1 MNRRHLLRLAAALP
15 LLPRAG
21 RAQTYPTRQITLVVP
36 FAAGGIADAV
46 APHRAQVERTAGA
59 GRGRGEPGRRGRK
72 SRRADGRGHAADG
85 YTLLATTSAL
95 AVNDSASRNKGY
107 ATDDL
112 RAVAIVADSP
122 DIMAVHP
129 RNPARTLREFIAA
142 AKEKSFTFASAGTGT
157 GPHIGAEYFFREI
170 AKVKA
175 LHVPFGGG
183 APAVTAA
190 VGNHVDA
197 VWIVLP
203 TVTPHV
209 AQGSLRGLGLAS
221 RTRNPAVPDVP
232 TLAEMGFPDFYTGS
246 WVGFFAPARTP
257 DAVVTALNAEINAI
271 LGQAEAQEHL
281 RTLGFDPV
289 VENVPAAAAR
299 IPARPRRL
307 GQDGPRRRHRGGLT
321 ASSNHRRRAN

>member
-1 MNRRHLLRLAAALP
+1 MDLDRRHLLRLGAAAALP
-15 LLPRAG
+15 VFPQVA
-21 RAQTYPTRQITLVVP
+21 RAQHYPTRQITLVVP

-46 APHRAQVERTAGA
+46 ARLTAPKLSERLGQAVIVENRAGA
-59 GRGRGEPGRRGRK
+59 GGNLGARMVAG
-72 SRRADGRGHAADG
+72 STADG
-85 YTLLATTSAL
+85 YTLLVATSSL

-107 ATDDL
+107 ATEDL
-112 RAVAIVADSP
+112 RAVAIVAESP
-122 DIMAVHP
+122 DILAVHP
-129 RNPARTLREFIAA
+129 HNPAKSLAEFIAA
-142 AKEKSFTFASAGTGT
+142 GKDKSFTFASAGTGT

-209 AQGSLRGLGLAS
+209 AQGSLRGLALAS

-232 TLAEMGFPDFYTGS
+232 ILAEVGYPDFYTGS

-257 DAVVTALNAEINAI
+257 DAVVTALNTEVNAI
-271 LGQAEAQEHL
+271 LTQAEAKERF
-281 RTLGFDPV
+281 RTLGFDLV
-289 VENVPAAAAR
+289 LENVPAAAAR
-299 IPARPRRL
+299 FRRDL
-307 GQDGPRRRHRGGLT
+307 ADWGRMV
-321 ASSNHRRRAN
+321 RAVGITTD

>member
-1 MNRRHLLRLAAALP
+1 MNLDRRRLLHLAAAAALP
-15 LLPRAG
+15 AFPCVA
-21 RAQTYPTRQITLVVP
+21 RAQRYPTRQITLVVP

-46 APHRAQVERTAGA
+46 ARLTAPKLSERLGQAVVIENRAGA
-59 GRGRGEPGRRGRK
+59 GGNLGARMVAA
-72 SRRADGRGHAADG
+72 SAADG

-107 ATDDL
+107 ATEDL
-112 RAVAIVADSP
+112 RAIAIVADSP
-122 DIMAVHP
+122 DILAVHP
-129 RNPARTLREFIAA
+129 SNPARSLGEFIAA
-142 AKEKSFTFASAGTGT
+142 AKDKSFTFASAGTGT

-209 AQGSLRGLGLAS
+209 AQGSLRGLALAS

-232 TLAEMGFPDFYTGS
+232 TFAEMGFPGFATGS

-271 LGQAEAQEHL
+271 LRQAEAQE
-281 RTLGFDPV
+281 RFRALGFDLAV
-289 VENVPAAAAR
+289 QDAPAAAAR
-299 IPARPRRL
+299 FQRDLADW
-307 GQDGPRRRHRGGLT
+307 GKMV
-321 ASSNHRRRAN
+321 RAVGIVTD

>member
-1 MNRRHLLRLAAALP
+1 MSLDRRRLLHLAAAAALP
-15 LLPRAG
+15 AFPRVA
-21 RAQTYPTRQITLVVP
+21 RAQRYPTRQITLVVP

-46 APHRAQVERTAGA
+46 ARLTAPKLSERLGKAVVIENRAGA
-59 GRGRGEPGRRGRK
+59 GGNLGARMVAGSAP
-72 SRRADGRGHAADG
+72 DG

-107 ATDDL
+107 ATEDL
-112 RAVAIVADSP
+112 RAIAIVADSP
-122 DIMAVHP
+122 DILAVHP
-129 RNPARTLREFIAA
+129 SNPARSLQEFIAS
-142 AKEKSFTFASAGTGT
+142 AKDKSFTFASAGTGT

-209 AQGSLRGLGLAS
+209 AQGGLRGLALAS
-221 RTRNPAVPDVP
+221 HTRNPAVPDVP
-232 TLAEMGFPDFYTGS
+232 TFAEQGFPGFSTGS

-271 LGQAEAQEHL
+271 LGQAEAQE
-281 RTLGFDPV
+281 RFRALGFDLV
-289 VENVPAAAAR
+289 IRNAPAAAAR
-299 IPARPRRL
+299 FQRDLADW
-307 GQDGPRRRHRGGLT
+307 GKMV
-321 ASSNHRRRAN
+321 RAVGIMTD

>member
-1 MNRRHLLRLAAALP
+1 MNLDRRRLLHYAAAAALP
-15 LLPRAG
+15 AFPRVAHAE
-21 RAQTYPTRQITLVVP
+21 RYPTRQITLVVP

-46 APHRAQVERTAGA
+46 ARLTAPKLSERLGQAVVIENRGGA
-59 GRGRGEPGRRGRK
+59 GGNLGARMVAGSAP
-72 SRRADGRGHAADG
+72 DG

-107 ATDDL
+107 ATEDL

-122 DIMAVHP
+122 DILAVHP
-129 RNPARTLREFIAA
+129 SNPAQTLPEFIAA
-142 AKEKSFTFASAGTGT
+142 AKDKGFTFASAGTGT

-170 AKVKA
+170 AKVQA

-209 AQGSLRGLGLAS
+209 AQGALRGLALAS

-232 TLAEMGFPDFYTGS
+232 TFGEMGFPGFYTGS

-271 LGQAEAQEHL
+271 LNQAEAQVHF

-289 VENVPAAAAR
+289 IGDVPTAAAR
-299 IPARPRRL
+299 FNGDLADW
-307 GQDGPRRRHRGGLT
+307 GKMV
-321 ASSNHRRRAN
+321 RAVGITTD

>member
-1 MNRRHLLRLAAALP
+1 MNRRRLLQFAAAAALP
-15 LLPRAG
+15 AFPRV
-21 RAQTYPTRQITLVVP
+21 AQAQRYPTRQITLVVP

-46 APHRAQVERTAGA
+46 ARLTAPKLSERMGQAVVIENRAGA
-59 GRGRGEPGRRGRK
+59 GGNLGARMVAGNAP
-72 SRRADGRGHAADG
+72 DG

-107 ATDDL
+107 ATEDL
-112 RAVAIVADSP
+112 RAIAIVADSP
-122 DIMAVHP
+122 DILAVHP
-129 RNPARTLREFIAA
+129 GNPAKSLAAFIAA
-142 AKEKSFTFASAGTGT
+142 AKDKSFTFASAGTGT

-170 AKVKA
+170 AKVQA

-209 AQGSLRGLGLAS
+209 AQGSLRGLALAG
-221 RTRNPAVPDVP
+221 RTRNLAVPEVP
-232 TLAEMGFPDFYTGS
+232 TFAELGFPGFSTGS

-257 DAVVTALNAEINAI
+257 DAVVTALNAEINAV
-271 LGQAEAQEHL
+271 LGQAEAQE
-281 RTLGFDPV
+281 RFKALGFDLV
-289 VENVPAAAAR
+289 IQDVPAAAAR
-299 IPARPRRL
+299 FQRDLADW
-307 GQDGPRRRHRGGLT
+307 GKMV
-321 ASSNHRRRAN
+321 RAVGITTD

>member
-1 MNRRHLLRLAAALP
+1 MHFDRRHFLRVAAASTLP
-15 LLPRAG
+15 IVPRVA

-46 APHRAQVERTAGA
+46 ARLKAPELSKRLGQAVIVENRAGA
-59 GRGRGEPGRRGRK
+59 GGNLGARMVAG
-72 SRRADGRGHAADG
+72 STADG

-107 ATDDL
+107 ATEDL

-122 DIMAVHP
+122 DILAVHP
-129 RNPARTLREFIAA
+129 RNPAKSLPEFIAA
-142 AKEKSFTFASAGTGT
+142 AREKSFTFASAGTGT

-232 TLAEMGFPDFYTGS
+232 TLGEMGFPDFYTGS
-246 WVGFFAPARTP
+246 WVGFFAPRRTP
-257 DAVVTALNAEINAI
+257 DAVVTALNTEINAV
-271 LGQAEAQEHL
+271 LGQAEAQERF

-289 VENVPAAAAR
+289 IEDVPAAAAR
-299 IPARPRRL
+299 F
-307 GQDGPRRRHRGGLT
+307 HRDLVDWG
-321 ASSNHRRRAN
+321 RMVRAVGIMAD

>member
-1 MNRRHLLRLAAALP
+1 MNFDRRHFLRVAAASTLP
-15 LLPRAG
+15 VLPHVA
-21 RAQTYPTRQITLVVP
+21 RAQTYPTRPITLIVP

-46 APHRAQVERTAGA
+46 ARLTAPKLSERLGQAVVVENRAGA
-59 GRGRGEPGRRGRK
+59 GGNLGARMVAG
-72 SRRADGRGHAADG
+72 SAADG

-107 ATDDL
+107 ATEDL
-112 RAVAIVADSP
+112 RAVAIVAESP
-122 DIMAVHP
+122 DILAVHP
-129 RNPARTLREFIAA
+129 RNPARTLGEFIAA
-142 AKEKSFTFASAGTGT
+142 ARAKSFTFASAGTGT

-190 VGNHVDA
+190 VGNRVDA

-221 RTRNPAVPDVP
+221 RVRNPAVPDVP

-257 DAVVTALNAEINAI
+257 EAVVTALNTEINAI
-271 LGQAEAQEHL
+271 LSQAEAQE
-281 RTLGFDPV
+281 RFRALGFDLV
-289 VENVPAAAAR
+289 LQNAPAAAAIFQR
-299 IPARPRRL
+299 DLANW
-307 GQDGPRRRHRGGLT
+307 GKMV
-321 ASSNHRRRAN
+321 RAVGIMAD

>member
-1 MNRRHLLRLAAALP
+1 MDLNRRHLLHFAAAAALP
-15 LLPRAG
+15 VLPHAA
-21 RAQTYPTRQITLVVP
+21 RAQHYPTRQITLVVP

-46 APHRAQVERTAGA
+46 ARLTAPKLSERLGQAVIVENRAGA
-59 GRGRGEPGRRGRK
+59 GGNLGARMVAG
-72 SRRADGRGHAADG
+72 SAADG
-85 YTLLATTSAL
+85 YTLLVATSSL

-107 ATDDL
+107 ATEDL
-112 RAVAIVADSP
+112 RAVAIVAESP
-122 DIMAVHP
+122 DILAVHP
-129 RNPARTLREFIAA
+129 HNPAKTLADFIAA
-142 AKEKSFTFASAGTGT
+142 GKNKSFTFASAGTGT

-209 AQGSLRGLGLAS
+209 TQGSLRGLALAS

-232 TLAEMGFPDFYTGS
+232 TLAEMGYPDFYTGS
-246 WVGFFAPARTP
+246 WVGFFAPTRTP
-257 DAVVTALNAEINAI
+257 DAVVTGLNTEINAV
-271 LGQAEAQEHL
+271 LSQPDAKERFA
-281 RTLGFDPV
+281 TLGFDLV
-289 VENVPAAAAR
+289 IQNIPAAAAR
-299 IPARPRRL
+299 FQRDLADWGRMVRAVGI
-307 GQDGPRRRHRGGLT
+307 LT
-321 ASSNHRRRAN
+321 D

>member
-1 MNRRHLLRLAAALP
+1 MPPTICARSRSWRTVRTLSRCIRAIRH
-15 LLPRAG
+15 
-21 RAQTYPTRQITLVVP
+21 
-36 FAAGGIADAV
+36 
-46 APHRAQVERTAGA
+46 E
-59 GRGRGEPGRRGRK
+59 
-72 SRRADGRGHAADG
+72 S
-85 YTLLATTSAL
+85 
-95 AVNDSASRNKGY
+95 
-107 ATDDL
+107 
-112 RAVAIVADSP
+112 
-122 DIMAVHP
+122 
-129 RNPARTLREFIAA
+129 LREFIAA

-271 LGQAEAQEHL
+271 LSQAEAQERF

-299 IPARPRRL
+299 FQRDLADWGKMVRAVGI
-307 GQDGPRRRHRGGLT
+307 T
-321 ASSNHRRRAN
+321 AD

>member
-1 MNRRHLLRLAAALP
+1 MNLDRRRLLHFAAAAALP
-15 LLPRAG
+15 AFSHVA

-46 APHRAQVERTAGA
+46 ARLTAPKLSERLGQAVVIENRAGA
-59 GRGRGEPGRRGRK
+59 GGNLGARMVAG
-72 SRRADGRGHAADG
+72 SAADG

-107 ATDDL
+107 ATEDL

-122 DIMAVHP
+122 DILAVHP
-129 RNPARTLREFIAA
+129 SNPARSLGEFIAA
-142 AKEKSFTFASAGTGT
+142 AKDKSFTFASAGTGT

-209 AQGSLRGLGLAS
+209 AQGSLRGLALAS

-232 TLAEMGFPDFYTGS
+232 TFAERGFPGFHTGS

-271 LGQAEAQEHL
+271 LGQAEAKE
-281 RTLGFDPV
+281 RFRALGFDLV
-289 VENVPAAAAR
+289 IQNAPAAAAR
-299 IPARPRRL
+299 FKGDLADW
-307 GQDGPRRRHRGGLT
+307 GKMV
-321 ASSNHRRRAN
+321 RAVGITTD